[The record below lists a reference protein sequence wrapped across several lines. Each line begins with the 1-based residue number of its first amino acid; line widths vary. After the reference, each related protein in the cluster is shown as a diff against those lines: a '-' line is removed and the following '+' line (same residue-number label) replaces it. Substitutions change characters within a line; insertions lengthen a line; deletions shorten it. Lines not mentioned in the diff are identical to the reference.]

1 MTLCS
6 IPEHDTDNTDTS
18 PGTSLLS
25 GVLEQLLL
33 LLLVP
38 LYLLS
43 ELLLLI
49 LKALR
54 RLNSR
59 L

>member
-6 IPEHDTDNTDTS
+6 IPEHDTDSTDTS
-18 PGTSLLS
+18 HSTSLLS
-25 GVLEQLLL
+25 GAVEQVLF

-38 LYLLS
+38 LYLASEVLS
-43 ELLLLI
+43 II

-54 RLNSR
+54 HLNHY

>member
-18 PGTSLLS
+18 HGTSLLS
-25 GVLEQLLL
+25 GVLERVLL

-43 ELLLLI
+43 ELLLL
-49 LKALR
+49 ALNLVR
-54 RLNSR
+54 RLNHY